1 MEEDFTRIWSYA
13 DANQNKFIEEL
24 KEIVTQPSIS
34 AQNLGL
40 KECAEIVRGKMSA
53 LGIKTRLINV
63 PDAPDVIFGELESNE
78 KTAHTLVIYN
88 HYDVQPVEPLSEW
101 KSDPFKPEIRE
112 DKLYGRG
119 VGDDKGEIAARL
131 CAIKSIIDTGSS
143 IHPNIR
149 WIIEGEEET
158 GSVHFHKF
166 VIKNRSLL
174 KGDGC
179 LWEGGDRST
188 SGTPEVHLGVKGL
201 LYVEYRLK
209 VGRKDQ
215 HSMYGPIAP
224 NPAWRL
230 INLLTTIRNDK
241 GRIQIEG
248 FYDRVA
254 KPTAQE
260 KEFLKNNEFDSK
272 ELKRALEIDYLLEE
286 KNDLETVTKLLYA
299 PTANIAGFGS
309 GYLGEGSKTIVP
321 KDAFAK
327 MDFRLVANMKA
338 TDILA
343 RLRRHIKSHGYDD
356 VELIVHSKE
365 DPAKTPVES
374 KIAGALIKCAELV
387 YKKKPNVWPTIAGTG
402 PLSVFTDKLKLQTA
416 MGAGVSYPGSGFHA
430 PNEHILLDHYNKA
443 IKQLVCLL
451 RIF

>member
-13 DANQNKFIEEL
+13 DTNQNKFIGEL

-53 LGIKTRLINV
+53 LGIKTQQIPI
-63 PDAPDVIFGELESNE
+63 PDAPNIIFGELESNE

-112 DKLYGRG
+112 NKLYGRG

-131 CAIKSIIDTGSS
+131 CAIKSIIDTGNS
-143 IHPNIR
+143 IRPRIR

-230 INLLTTIRNDK
+230 INLLTTIRDDK
-241 GRIQIEG
+241 GRIKIEG

-260 KEFLKNNEFDSK
+260 KEFLRNNEFD
-272 ELKRALEIDYLLEE
+272 
-286 KNDLETVTKLLYA
+286 
-299 PTANIAGFGS
+299 
-309 GYLGEGSKTIVP
+309 
-321 KDAFAK
+321 
-327 MDFRLVANMKA
+327 
-338 TDILA
+338 
-343 RLRRHIKSHGYDD
+343 
-356 VELIVHSKE
+356 
-365 DPAKTPVES
+365 
-374 KIAGALIKCAELV
+374 
-387 YKKKPNVWPTIAGTG
+387 
-402 PLSVFTDKLKLQTA
+402 
-416 MGAGVSYPGSGFHA
+416 
-430 PNEHILLDHYNKA
+430 
-443 IKQLVCLL
+443 
-451 RIF
+451 